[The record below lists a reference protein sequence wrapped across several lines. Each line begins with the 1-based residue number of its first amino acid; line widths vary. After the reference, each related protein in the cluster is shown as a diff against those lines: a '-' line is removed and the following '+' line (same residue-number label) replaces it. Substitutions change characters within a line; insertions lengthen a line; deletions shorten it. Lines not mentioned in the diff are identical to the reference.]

1 METTMETT
9 MEIKSPLYIGEAVHE
24 LIKDVIRDYPI
35 IADEGT
41 KFPFCTWKRISGSE
55 IGSKDGPYSRTQLV
69 EIFVVD
75 DNYEGSVQNAEKVY
89 DKLNNYRGLVRGFNI
104 NEITLNATSESYT
117 ENGYVQR
124 LVFSIEW
131 S

>member
-1 METTMETT
+1 METMIK
-9 MEIKSPLYIGEAVHE
+9 IKSPLYIGEAVHE

-35 IADEGT
+35 IADEGA

-69 EIFVVD
+69 EIYVVD
-75 DNYEGSVQNAEKVY
+75 DHYEGSIQNAEKVY
-89 DKLNNYRGLVRGFNI
+89 DILNNYRGSVRGFNI

-124 LVFSIEW
+124 LVFNIEW